1 MGLGFFSNVNKNTG
15 QGTDLEGADS
25 RKGYYWVED
34 NKGDNVIWRLPKNIM
49 LNDNVLVREDEYG
62 IFFRDGKALKVYD
75 KPDRYALTTENIPIL
90 KNILGT
96 IVGNVQIGEFYWAQ
110 KREFR
115 DKFGTSQPLAFRDV
129 DFGVVQLRIFGQFS
143 YKVVEP
149 LMLITQ
155 FVGTKGITTS
165 EEIVEW
171 LKGTIVTVLNDT
183 LGELKTKKQMGVLDM
198 PAYLQEIEQL
208 CLGKLTQ
215 ETEIYGLKI
224 MKFSG
229 LNINMPEEVQEAINK
244 RGAMSA
250 LGVNYMQ
257 YQTGKAIE
265 GFGEGAAQGGEGSSG
280 FAMMGAGAGMGM
292 GMGGAMMNGMMGGF
306 NQQPAPFGGQQQG
319 APAQASAPQ
328 AAAPAAAAAAAAMVA
343 CPKCG
348 AQVKQGAKFCPEC
361 GEKMA
366 SGAVCPACGAAVTFG
381 AKFCPECGARLGA
394 PKCPNCG
401 AEVPAGTKF
410 CPECG
415 TKI

>member
-1 MGLGFFSNVNKNTG
+1 MGLGFFSKVNQATG
-15 QGTDLEGADS
+15 QGSDLEGADS

-62 IFFRDGKALKVYD
+62 IFFRDGKALTVFD
-75 KPDRYALTTENIPIL
+75 RPDRYALTTQNIPIL

-96 IVGNVQIGEFYWAQ
+96 VVGNVQIGEFYWAQ

-143 YKVVEP
+143 YKVSDP
-149 LMLITQ
+149 LLLITQ

-171 LKGTIVTVLNDT
+171 LKGQIVTVLNDT
-183 LGELKTKKQMGVLDM
+183 LGELKVKKQMGVLDM
-198 PAYLQEIEQL
+198 PAYLQEIEQM
-208 CLGKLTQ
+208 CLGKLTS

-265 GFGEGAAQGGEGSSG
+265 GFGQGAAQGGEGSSG

-292 GMGGAMMNGMMGGF
+292 GMGSMMMNGMAQSM
-306 NQQPAPFGGQQQG
+306 NQQPAPFGGQAQQQ
-319 APAQASAPQ
+319 PVQQ
-328 AAAPAAAAAAAAMVA
+328 QTPAAAAAPVAEMMA

-348 AQVKQGAKFCPEC
+348 AQIKKGAKFCPEC
-361 GEKMA
+361 GEKIIA
-366 SGAVCPACGAAVTFG
+366 AGSVCPQCGAAVTPG
-381 AKFCPECGARLGA
+381 AKFCPECGAKLGA